1 MTQNMKQALK
11 TCFSAKQYCNIA
23 SYKHTR
29 KRQTN
34 VEMTK
39 AKLKLRCYFWR
50 ENRENGVQD
59 LQMEF
64 VYF

>member
-1 MTQNMKQALK
+1 MKQALK
-11 TCFSAKQYCNIA
+11 TRFSAKQYYTVFHTNI
-23 SYKHTR
+23 
-29 KRQTN
+29 N
-34 VEMTK
+34 VETTK
-39 AKLKLRCYFWR
+39 AKFKLRCYFWR